1 MKILIVEDDT
11 MLRNW
16 LSMLLSSLSDYQLQ
30 IYEASDGLEALEV
43 CQKMPVELVITDIK
57 MPRMDGL
64 HLIQKLKESDPE
76 ILTAVL
82 SSYDDFSFV
91 KVALQYGAL
100 DYILKAEM
108 TVKDLSQL
116 LDKVQNDFQVE
127 HSLAKGIFPDFRTI
141 SGAQKAVTDF
151 LAGQLSQNA
160 LLEMLNLPA
169 DAPTTALLF
178 LHLQDK
184 SDGDVPIFE
193 AADICTKTLF
203 SENLHGM
210 AIPYRAENCLLFYG
224 CSDSVTEF
232 QQMEAIKL
240 ISLIEN
246 NFQKYLDLP
255 IRFHFYQF
263 CRQEEDLRKCLDE
276 VGKAGHRYQYY
287 GANVECADSMPGFT
301 LWKGKIQRFLEANHP
316 QEAASDLKN
325 FLSEAHWL
333 HLSPD
338 ILRAHLLVL
347 MNLFTSFHGQSQ
359 EQGIG
364 SQPEGLH
371 PLLVDVTHAETK
383 EGLER
388 GINTFLKTFLLTLN
402 QRKLD
407 LSPAIRSAL
416 AYVDEHYAEKIS
428 LDGVVEHIFINRSY
442 FCQLFKKEVG
452 LTFGNYVEHIR
463 IENAKRLLAST
474 NLPILNVA
482 EQTGFNNQAYFTKVF
497 KKATDISPLQYR
509 RIHFQKS
516 DKKEL

>member
-76 ILTAVL
+76 IRTAVL

-224 CSDSVTEF
+224 CSDSVTEVS
-232 QQMEAIKL
+232 A
-240 ISLIEN
+240 
-246 NFQKYLDLP
+246 D
-255 IRFHFYQF
+255 
-263 CRQEEDLRKCLDE
+263 
-276 VGKAGHRYQYY
+276 GGHQ
-287 GANVECADSMPGFT
+287 
-301 LWKGKIQRFLEANHP
+301 
-316 QEAASDLKN
+316 
-325 FLSEAHWL
+325 AH
-333 HLSPD
+333 
-338 ILRAHLLVL
+338 
-347 MNLFTSFHGQSQ
+347 
-359 EQGIG
+359 
-364 SQPEGLH
+364 QP
-371 PLLVDVTHAETK
+371 
-383 EGLER
+383 
-388 GINTFLKTFLLTLN
+388 
-402 QRKLD
+402 
-407 LSPAIRSAL
+407 
-416 AYVDEHYAEKIS
+416 Y
-428 LDGVVEHIFINRSY
+428 
-442 FCQLFKKEVG
+442 
-452 LTFGNYVEHIR
+452 
-463 IENAKRLLAST
+463 
-474 NLPILNVA
+474 
-482 EQTGFNNQAYFTKVF
+482 
-497 KKATDISPLQYR
+497 
-509 RIHFQKS
+509 
-516 DKKEL
+516 